1 MPRLVPVLLALLAL
15 ALPARA
21 EPARIVTAG
30 AAVTEI
36 ACALGLGPRLVAV
49 DTSSRHLEE
58 TRDKPDAGYVRSL
71 GAEGI
76 LSQRP
81 DLILVSA
88 EAGPPGVL
96 EQLRGS
102 GVPVVVVPNGQS
114 LDKIDEKILLIA
126 EATGRTGEAAELV
139 ARVEA
144 DVAALRA
151 VVGGDRER
159 PRVVFLLAR
168 HGGNL
173 MAAGTETAAHAMIEA
188 VGGTNAA
195 DSFAGYKP
203 LTPEFFAA
211 APPDFILISE
221 SVGGDDAQVLSR
233 LPGLG
238 SAPAGD
244 GPTIVRVDDAAF
256 LGFGPRTPSVATAV
270 AAALR
275 RP

>member
-1 MPRLVPVLLALLAL
+1 MRPFVSVLLAWFAL
-15 ALPARA
+15 ALPAQA
-21 EPARIVTAG
+21 EPGRIITAG
-30 AAVTEI
+30 SAITEI
-36 ACALGLGPRLVAV
+36 ACALGLGPNLVAV
-49 DTSSRHLEE
+49 DTSSRHLDE
-58 TRDKPDAGYVRSL
+58 TRNKTDVGYVRTL

-81 DLILVSA
+81 DLILVSS

-102 GVPVVVVPNGQS
+102 GVPLVVVGNGHS
-114 LDKIDEKILLIA
+114 LDNINDKIRLIA
-126 EATGRTGEAAELV
+126 DATGRTAAADQLL
-139 ARVEA
+139 ARVES
-144 DVAALRA
+144 DMAALRDL
-151 VVGGDRER
+151 VRGREER

-168 HGGNL
+168 HGGQL
-173 MAAGTETAAHAMIEA
+173 MAAGTDTAAHAMIEA

-203 LTPEFFAA
+203 LSPEFFAA
-211 APPDFILISE
+211 EPPDFIIVSE
-221 SVGGDDAQVLSR
+221 SVGGDDAQLLAR

-238 SAPAGD
+238 SPEATGGPA
-244 GPTIVRVDDAAF
+244 ILRVDDAAF
-256 LGFGPRTPSVATAV
+256 LGFGPRTPSVATEV

>member
-1 MPRLVPVLLALLAL
+1 MPRLVLVLLALLAFV
-15 ALPARA
+15 LPTQA

-36 ACALGLGPRLVAV
+36 AVALGLGPRLVAV
-49 DTSSRHLEE
+49 DTSSRHLDE
-58 TRDKPDAGYVRSL
+58 TRDKPDIGYVRTL

-81 DLILVSA
+81 DLILVSS

-102 GVPVVVVPNGQS
+102 GVSLVVVPNGQS
-114 LDKIDEKILLIA
+114 LENIDDKIRLIA
-126 EATGRTGEAAELV
+126 ESTGSSAAAEKL
-139 ARVEA
+139 ATRVEA
-144 DVAALRA
+144 EVAALRES
-151 VVGGDRER
+151 VSGREER

-173 MAAGTETAAHAMIEA
+173 MAAGTDTAAHAMIEA

-195 DSFAGYKP
+195 ESFAGYKP

-211 APPDFILISE
+211 SRPDFILVSE
-221 SVGGDDAQVLSR
+221 SVGGDDAQLLAQ

-238 SAPAGD
+238 SAPSGSK
-244 GPTIVRVDDAAF
+244 PSIVRVDDAAF
-256 LGFGPRTPSVATAV
+256 LGFGPRTPSVAAEV
-270 AAALR
+270 ATALR